1 MRRATSQNF
10 IRRAWRDRVRKS
22 KPPRRD
28 RLAPVPWRPHQKFD
42 YLAVAMDARG
52 VRDTIDHVR
61 RLLEET
67 TAGDDLVARG
77 NEVRARLRAALA
89 QVEDAARAR
98 RDEAGAAAT
107 EARRSAQD
115 ELADAER
122 RIREN
127 PLGAVLVAAGLGLTV
142 GLLVRRR

>member
-1 MRRATSQNF
+1 VHGAIASAKASHPGATDS
-10 IRRAWRDRVRKS
+10 
-22 KPPRRD
+22 PPV
-28 RLAPVPWRPHQKFD
+28 LWRPHQKFD

-89 QVEDAARAR
+89 QVEDATRAR

-115 ELADAER
+115 ELAEAER